1 MCPGVL
7 VCRKQLFGTAS
18 LHNIVPSELSH
29 GWEPQVELFEG
40 LICVCELMS
49 KNDDIPWYRIVF
61 EWQDGGGEKRQ
72 GQVKF
77 FGQTAIMKGTI
88 DLNKTV
94 KNREEWFE
102 ILMECSDQRSVAL
115 ELRIKDI
122 REDQNFRDL
131 LFRIREEYEM
141 IDEMIGESDD
151 FGDFIG

>member
-7 VCRKQLFGTAS
+7 VCRKQFFGTAS

-29 GWEPQVELFEG
+29 GWEPQVEIFEG

-49 KNDDIPWYRIVF
+49 KSDDIPWYRIVF
-61 EWQDGGGEKRQ
+61 EWKGNDVERPQ
-72 GQVKF
+72 GKDTF
-77 FGQTAIMKGTI
+77 FGQTAIMKGTS

-102 ILMECSDQRSVAL
+102 VLMECPEQRLVAL

-141 IDEMIGESDD
+141 IDEMMEESDD